1 MANTSKKQTTTK
13 AKSSSKTSS
22 TKKEVKTQHK
32 KSVKT
37 ETKKSVN
44 SKPKEEIKIVK
55 KSPKKD
61 YEQYGRVALLL
72 IACLLLAIILIVVI
86 KGNET
91 QLSNGKEVVASL
103 KGKNIV
109 SEDLFE
115 EMKNKYGTTVLVNM
129 IDEYIVSK
137 EVKNNDEAKESAK
150 AQLDSL
156 KQQYESQS
164 MDFKTVLSNYGYDSE
179 DQLLDEMIVEA
190 NKEIVAK
197 KYIRKAISDDEINK
211 YYEDEIYGDY
221 NAKHILI
228 KAVL

>member
-1 MANTSKKQTTTK
+1 MERPETAMPEENADK
-13 AKSSSKTSS
+13 AALSA
-22 TKKEVKTQHK
+22 EATQ
-32 KSVKT
+32 
-37 ETKKSVN
+37 
-44 SKPKEEIKIVK
+44 PAG
-55 KSPKKD
+55 D
-61 YEQYGRVALLL
+61 
-72 IACLLLAIILIVVI
+72 
-86 KGNET
+86 ET
-91 QLSNGKEVVASL
+91 QLAPDAPKP
-103 KGKNIV
+103 
-109 SEDLFE
+109 
-115 EMKNKYGTTVLVNM
+115 
-129 IDEYIVSK
+129 

-228 KAVL
+228 KADTSDDASKEEQEKATILPGFDDDDEKSN